1 MNTYTVYITHDVS
14 RMVKGERI
22 IFNQDQSGNIVN
34 TMIVSGECNLEI
46 NAVIPPSATI
56 IKE

>member
-1 MNTYTVYITHDVS
+1 MNTYMVYITPDLATQ
-14 RMVKGERI
+14 VKGERI